1 MGLMNPSIRHAS
13 YTQPQVKIG
22 DGKAERNKKDL
33 NKPYV
38 VKTMPVVGKPVIE
51 PFCEALCI
59 KIARRSGQPLA
70 SIKTRLILGETIL
83 YKYDGKPYSC
93 RLALQ
98 P

>member
-13 YTQPQVKIG
+13 YTLPQVRIG

-38 VKTMPVVGKPVIE
+38 VKTMAVVGKPIIE

-59 KIARRSGQPLA
+59 RIARRSGQPLA

-83 YKYDGKPYSC
+83 YKHDGKPYSC
-93 RLALQ
+93 RLMLQ
-98 P
+98 S